1 MRWDYLTIGS
11 ICKEENVKVNKR
23 RNLFGNQELLELVI
37 NFLIVVTL
45 FMIQG

>member
-11 ICKEENVKVNKR
+11 ICKEENAKVNKR

-37 NFLIVVTL
+37 NFFIVVTL